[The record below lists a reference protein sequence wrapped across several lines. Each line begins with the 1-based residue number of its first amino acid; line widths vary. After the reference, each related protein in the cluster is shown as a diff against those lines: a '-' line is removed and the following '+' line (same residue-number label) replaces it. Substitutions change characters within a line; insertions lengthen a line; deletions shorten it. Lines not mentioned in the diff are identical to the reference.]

1 MVLCAFFFR
10 RNASVYAETRLLV
23 PHANAVR
30 PYQLSLRL
38 KHRIQKR
45 FGLCG
50 TCFFVSCA
58 NAVRLK
64 KLAFY
69 PEMWYASYML
79 WKSKYFTEE
88 KKWILAAEVRIK
100 YPIFV
105 SSPFFALRFSALDK
119 ASTYRHSNFIAASTL
134 RRQNG
139 NQKAFGIFNGAF
151 GQKKSVRDQIP
162 VISGKSERS

>member
-10 RNASVYAETRLLV
+10 KNASFYAETRLLV
-23 PHANAVR
+23 PHANAVRPYQLSLRLKQRIHKRSVYAKPVFFVSCANAVR

-50 TCFFVSCA
+50 NPAFSFA
-58 NAVRLK
+58 RKRRAPEK

-79 WKSKYFTEE
+79 
-88 KKWILAAEVRIK
+88 
-100 YPIFV
+100 
-105 SSPFFALRFSALDK
+105 
-119 ASTYRHSNFIAASTL
+119 
-134 RRQNG
+134 
-139 NQKAFGIFNGAF
+139 
-151 GQKKSVRDQIP
+151 
-162 VISGKSERS
+162 